1 MTMTQTWKYEV
12 RRSASGWGIWD
23 EEGHKV
29 RGFGNRNIDRFAA
42 LKYMYELYGWN
53 WNRSKYV
60 RQDPTLATI

>member
-1 MTMTQTWKYEV
+1 MTMTQIWKYEV

-29 RGFGNRNIDRFAA
+29 RGFGPRNIDRFAA

-60 RQDPTLATI
+60 RQDPTLATL